1 MKTTKTIF
9 LIATLIMLS
18 IQTMHSQTYEW
29 QQSPK
34 PSENYQGMIV
44 KEYDNGT
51 ITYKCDS
58 NYQRTDIIENDDRKK
73 YTTEELYYMLLS
85 DAKKEYGNNIVL
97 RQFKVT
103 QNNKKKALYGGPTF
117 DTYKAVINVS
127 ATVYTPAPPKLDPA
141 PISVTQKSKQSFDPL
156 TQAINKALLNIRE
169 GSRLALDQVRTINGE
184 DKEDFKDQ
192 VVEILLDEGY
202 KVVAKE
208 YLDRLYEEQQSQQS
222 GIYNDRTTV
231 QENNFSAV
239 GYYINVKKSD
249 TSIKVQIIN
258 VSTGEY
264 ESNVTVSID

>member
-1 MKTTKTIF
+1 M
-9 LIATLIMLS
+9 S
-18 IQTMHSQTYEW
+18 YRC
-29 QQSPK
+29 
-34 PSENYQGMIV
+34 V
-44 KEYDNGT
+44 
-51 ITYKCDS
+51 
-58 NYQRTDIIENDDRKK
+58 
-73 YTTEELYYMLLS
+73 YT
-85 DAKKEYGNNIVL
+85 
-97 RQFKVT
+97 
-103 QNNKKKALYGGPTF
+103 
-117 DTYKAVINVS
+117 VS
-127 ATVYTPAPPKLDPA
+127 AEIYTPAPSEPINVVPESSLVQVSTTQIKPK
-141 PISVTQKSKQSFDPL
+141 VKVDPL
-156 TQAINKALLNIRE
+156 TQAITKALLNIRE

-208 YLDRLYEEQQSQQS
+208 YLDKLYEEQQAQQS